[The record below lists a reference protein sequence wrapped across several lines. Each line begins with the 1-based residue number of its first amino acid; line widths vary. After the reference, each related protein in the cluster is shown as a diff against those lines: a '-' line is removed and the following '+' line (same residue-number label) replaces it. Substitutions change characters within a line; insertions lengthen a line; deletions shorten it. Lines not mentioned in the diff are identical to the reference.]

1 MLFVWLAIVL
11 PPTLVFAYVALSG
24 LFLLI
29 RSGLQNP
36 QSRRM
41 APLLVVLIISSGYL
55 LSFHEASRPIWKG
68 VVGPFVSQILLQLG
82 SIILS
87 APASSGSGSSSTG
100 ASLLEKG
107 EDALVASMQAA
118 GMVGKDWLSS
128 EELSPIIQREAHISH
143 LVALFLGL
151 FMSSYVTAM
160 TDSLKKRKIPEH
172 MYSFADTSFRIVLS
186 LEFYLGTALW
196 FRFCLAPVAV
206 YLGLTNSLV
215 AVENLD
221 WMGSLVLGFSH
232 TTAFAFGNFLYQD
245 YYRRGFD
252 KKPEYA
258 FIKYYSIYGSIFV
271 IGRMTTQVLCSMRS
285 CTREGEALLMLAIYF
300 LAFLHVTIENET
312 FHNIVWPL
320 MTMGSFA
327 VFFLD
332 AYIKP
337 LVAQMLNTLMA
348 PLTTA
353 PPLFVILLTS
363 FLSVSIFRYLQ
374 SGPAIP
380 EDAPVHDQIHD
391 QKRRASYFPPPFPNG
406 WYKLA
411 RSGDVKP
418 GQVISVN
425 GLGRSFAVFRGE
437 TDEEVHVL
445 DAMCP
450 HLGANIAIGGV
461 VEGDGVRC
469 PFHGWKFDGS
479 TGQCID
485 IPYAKSI
492 PNMAKTKRWTHREF
506 AGVIAVWYDAEE
518 REPMY
523 EPVPFPLAEGT
534 FNRVG
539 YRRGTLPMHIQ
550 DFAENASDWMHFSL
564 LHDKLSIPI
573 LDRFFYVKHRTECN
587 YDPETNP
594 FNFVFN
600 DYPTVHSIFSDKP
613 IQAAEAMA
621 QVEFT
626 GPGGLVYFR
635 FFTPKGQV
643 VIIKSFLPVGEKG
656 LQLTMEDEAYA
667 EKSVPLFAARHV
679 IREANKAF
687 DDDIFVWRHKTY
699 KHKPLFVK
707 EDTSVKQFRDY
718 YRKFYS
724 PNSRTY
730 AHDRLDW

>member
-1 MLFVWLAIVL
+1 MLT
-11 PPTLVFAYVALSG
+11 P
-24 LFLLI
+24 
-29 RSGLQNP
+29 N
-36 QSRRM
+36 
-41 APLLVVLIISSGYL
+41 LVVLIISSGYL

-87 APASSGSGSSSTG
+87 APNSAG
-100 ASLLEKG
+100 ASASVFEKG
-107 EDALVASMQAA
+107 EDGLVASAVKES
-118 GMVGKDWLSS
+118 GDWLGS
-128 EELSPIIQREAHISH
+128 ELSPVIQREAHISH

-172 MYSFADTSFRIVLS
+172 MYSFADTSFRIVLG
-186 LEFYLGTALW
+186 LEFYLGTTLW
-196 FRFCLAPVAV
+196 FRFCLAPVLA
-206 YLGLTNSLV
+206 YLGLTE
-215 AVENLD
+215 APITAENVD

-312 FHNIVWPL
+312 FHNVLWPL
-320 MTMGSFA
+320 MIMGSFA
-327 VFFLD
+327 IFFLD

-337 LVAQMLNTLMA
+337 LVAQALNTLMG
-348 PLTTA
+348 PIMTA
-353 PPLFVILLTS
+353 PPLIVILLTS
-363 FLSVSIFRYLQ
+363 VFSVSVFRYLQ
-374 SGPAIP
+374 SGPVIP
-380 EDAPVHDQIHD
+380 EDAPVFDNIHD

-437 TDEEVHVL
+437 TDGEAHVL

-469 PFHGWKFDGS
+469 PFHGWKFDG
-479 TGQCID
+479 TGHCID

-506 AGVIAVWYDAEE
+506 AGIIVVWYDAEE

-534 FNRVG
+534 FQRVG

-564 LHDKLSIPI
+564 LHDTLSIPI
-573 LDRFFYVKHRTECN
+573 LDRFFYIKHRTECN

-613 IQAAEAMA
+613 IEAAKAVA

-643 VIIKSFLPVGEKG
+643 VIVKSFLPVGEKG

-667 EKSVPLFAARHV
+667 EKSVPWLAARHV

-707 EDTSVKQFRDY
+707 EDASVKQFRDY
-718 YRKFYS
+718 YKKFYS

-730 AHDRLDW
+730 AHDQLDW

>member
-1 MLFVWLAIVL
+1 MLFVWLAVLL
-11 PPTLVFAYVALSG
+11 PPTLIFVYVALSG
-24 LFLLI
+24 LFLLL

-36 QSRRM
+36 QSRLG
-41 APLLVVLIISSGYL
+41 PCLVVLIIISGYL
-55 LSFHEASRPIWKG
+55 LSFHEASRPIWSDI
-68 VVGPFVSQILLQLG
+68 VGPFVSRILLQLG
-82 SIILS
+82 SITL
-87 APASSGSGSSSTG
+87 GSSSSSSSSSAT
-100 ASLLEKG
+100 SLLTSDVSASVSSLSEKTIG
-107 EDALVASMQAA
+107 QNNWL
-118 GMVGKDWLSS
+118 GKGTPVL
-128 EELSPIIQREAHISH
+128 LPIIEREAHVSH
-143 LVALFLGL
+143 LVALSLGL

-160 TDSLKKRKIPEH
+160 SNSLKKRKIPEY
-172 MYSFADTSFRIVLS
+172 MYSFVDTSFRIVLS
-186 LEFYLGTALW
+186 LEFYLGTVLW
-196 FRFCLAPVAV
+196 FRFCLAPVVA
-206 YLGLTNSLV
+206 YLGMTETQADSI
-215 AVENLD
+215 E
-221 WMGSLVLGFSH
+221 WMGALVLGFSH

-252 KKPEYA
+252 KKPEFA

-271 IGRMTTQVLCSMRS
+271 IGRMASQILCSMRT
-285 CTREGEALLMLAIYF
+285 CTRDGEALLMLAIYF

-312 FHNIVWPL
+312 FHNVVWPL
-320 MTMGSFA
+320 ITIGSFA

-332 AYIKP
+332 AYLKP
-337 LVAQMLNTLMA
+337 LVTQIIEVSMA
-348 PLTTA
+348 PVKTT
-353 PPLFVILLTS
+353 PPLIVVLLASALAVIA
-363 FLSVSIFRYLQ
+363 VSYLQ
-374 SGPAIP
+374 NRPTQPA
-380 EDAPVHDQIHD
+380 DAPVFEQIHD
-391 QKRRASYFPPPFPNG
+391 QKRRASQFPPPYPNG

-411 RSGDVKP
+411 RSSDVKP
-418 GQVISVN
+418 GQVLSVN

-437 TDEEVHVL
+437 FDEEIHVL
-445 DAMCP
+445 DALCP
-450 HLGANIAIGGV
+450 HLGANIAIGGA
-461 VEGDGVRC
+461 VEGDAVKC
-469 PFHGWKFDGS
+469 PFHGWKFDGN
-479 TGQCID
+479 GHCID

-506 AGVIAVWYDAEE
+506 AGVVVVWYDAEE

-534 FNRVG
+534 FRTVG

-564 LHDKLSIPI
+564 LHDRLSIPI
-573 LDRFFYVKHRTECN
+573 LDRFLYVKHKTECN

-594 FNFVFN
+594 YNFVFN

-613 IQAAEAMA
+613 IDAAKASA

-635 FFTPKGQV
+635 FFTPTGQI
-643 VIIKSFLPVGEKG
+643 VIVKSFLPVGEKG

-667 EKSVPLFAARHV
+667 EKSVPWLVAKHV

-699 KHKPLFVK
+699 LHKPLFVK
-707 EDTSVKQFRDY
+707 EDAPVKQFRDY
-718 YRKFYS
+718 YKKFYS

>member
-36 QSRRM
+36 QSRRV
-41 APLLVVLIISSGYL
+41 APLIVVLIISSGYL

-87 APASSGSGSSSTG
+87 APSSTGSGSSS
-100 ASLLEKG
+100 SLMLEHG
-107 EDALVASMQAA
+107 EDGLVASILANEQA
-118 GMVGKDWLSS
+118 VGGQKDWLSS
-128 EELSPIIQREAHISH
+128 ELSPIIQKEAHISH

-160 TDSLKKRKIPEH
+160 TDSLKQRKIPAY

-186 LEFYLGTALW
+186 LEFYLGTTLW
-196 FRFCLAPVAV
+196 FRFCLAPVVA
-206 YLGLTNSLV
+206 YLGLTNTSGPIDNV
-215 AVENLD
+215 D

-271 IGRMTTQVLCSMRS
+271 IGRMTTQVLCSMRT

-320 MTMGSFA
+320 MTVGSFA
-327 VFFLD
+327 IFFLD
-332 AYIKP
+332 AFIKP
-337 LVAQMLNTLMA
+337 LLAQASNALMA

-363 FLSVSIFRYLQ
+363 VLSVSIFRYLQ
-374 SGPAIP
+374 SGPVIP
-380 EDAPVHDQIHD
+380 EDAAVHEQIHD

-425 GLGRSFAVFRGE
+425 GLGRAFAVFRGE

-450 HLGANIAIGGV
+450 HLGANIAIGGL
-461 VEGDGVRC
+461 VEGDGIRC
-469 PFHGWKFDGS
+469 PFHGWKFEGS

-485 IPYAKSI
+485 IPYAKNI
-492 PNMAKTKRWTHREF
+492 PNMAKTKRWTHREY
-506 AGVIAVWYDAEE
+506 AGVIVVWYDAEE

-564 LHDKLSIPI
+564 LHDRLSIPI
-573 LDRFFYVKHRTECN
+573 LDRFFYIKHKTECN

-594 FNFVFN
+594 YNFVFN

-613 IQAAEAMA
+613 IEAAEAMA

-643 VIIKSFLPVGEKG
+643 VIVKSFLPVGEKG

-667 EKSVPLFAARHV
+667 EKSVPLFAARHI

-699 KHKPLFVK
+699 KHKPLLVK

>member
-36 QSRRM
+36 QSRRL
-41 APLLVVLIISSGYL
+41 APLIVVLIISSGYL
-55 LSFHEASRPIWKG
+55 LSFHEASRPIWKS

-87 APASSGSGSSSTG
+87 APAASTG
-100 ASLLEKG
+100 SASGASSLMLEKG
-107 EDALVASMQAA
+107 EDSLVASLLINESGQ
-118 GMVGKDWLSS
+118 KDWLSS
-128 EELSPIIQREAHISH
+128 DLSPIIQREAHISH

-160 TDSLKKRKIPEH
+160 TDSLKKRKIPE
-172 MYSFADTSFRIVLS
+172 YI
-186 LEFYLGTALW
+186 LEFYLGTTLW
-196 FRFCLAPVAV
+196 FRFCLAPVVA
-206 YLGLTNSLV
+206 YLGLTNIPAASIANV
-215 AVENLD
+215 D

-271 IGRMTTQVLCSMRS
+271 IGRMTTQVLCSMRT

-312 FHNIVWPL
+312 FHNVVWPL
-320 MTMGSFA
+320 MTVGSFGI
-327 VFFLD
+327 FFFH

-337 LVAQMLNTLMA
+337 LVAQALDTLMS
-348 PLTTA
+348 PLTTT

-363 FLSVSIFRYLQ
+363 ILSVTIFRYLQ
-374 SGPAIP
+374 SEPAIP
-380 EDAPVHDQIHD
+380 EDAPVHEQIHD

-425 GLGRSFAVFRGE
+425 GLGRAFAVFRGE

-450 HLGANIAIGGV
+450 HLGANMAIGGL
-461 VEGDGVRC
+461 VEGDGLRC
-469 PFHGWKFDGS
+469 PFHGWKFEGS
-479 TGQCID
+479 SGQCSD
-485 IPYAKSI
+485 IPYAKNI
-492 PNMAKTKRWTHREF
+492 PNMAKTKRWTHREY
-506 AGVIAVWYDAEE
+506 AGIIVVWYDAEE

-564 LHDKLSIPI
+564 LHDRLSIPI
-573 LDRFFYVKHRTECN
+573 LDRFFYIKHKTQCN

-594 FNFVFN
+594 YNFIFN

-613 IQAAEAMA
+613 IEAAEAMA

-626 GPGGLVYFR
+626 GPGGLVFFR

-643 VIIKSFLPVGEKG
+643 VIVKSFLPVGEKG

-667 EKSVPLFAARHV
+667 EKSVPLFAAKHI

-730 AHDRLDW
+730 AHDQLDW

>member
-1 MLFVWLAIVL
+1 MLFIWLAVVL
-11 PPTLVFAYVALSG
+11 PPTLVFVYVALSG
-24 LFLLI
+24 LFLLL

-36 QSRRM
+36 QSRL
-41 APLLVVLIISSGYL
+41 APCLVVLIIISGYL
-55 LSFHEASRPIWKG
+55 LSFHEASRPIWKD
-68 VVGPFVSQILLQLG
+68 VVGPFVSQILHQLG
-82 SIILS
+82 SIALGS
-87 APASSGSGSSSTG
+87 PTSSSLNFGSGV
-100 ASLLEKG
+100 ASGGIGMLEKNEQNEWLG
-107 EDALVASMQAA
+107 ESTKVLLPFIE
-118 GMVGKDWLSS
+118 K
-128 EELSPIIQREAHISH
+128 EAHVSH
-143 LVALFLGL
+143 LVALSLGL
-151 FMSSYVTAM
+151 FMSSYVTSM
-160 TDSLKKRKIPEH
+160 TNSLKKRKIPEY
-172 MYSFADTSFRIVLS
+172 MYSFTDTSFRIVLS
-186 LEFYLGTALW
+186 LEFYLGTVLW
-196 FRFCLAPVAV
+196 FRFGLAPVLA
-206 YLGLTNSLV
+206 YLGLTEARAANI
-215 AVENLD
+215 A
-221 WMGSLVLGFSH
+221 WMGTLVLGFSH

-271 IGRMTTQVLCSMRS
+271 IGRMASQVLCSMRACS
-285 CTREGEALLMLAIYF
+285 RDGEALLMLAIYF

-320 MTMGSFA
+320 MTVGSFA

-337 LVAQMLNTLMA
+337 LLAHAAHVVMT
-348 PLTTA
+348 PLLST
-353 PPLFVILLTS
+353 PPLIVVLLTS
-363 FLSVSIFRYLQ
+363 VLAVTVVHYLQ
-374 SGPAIP
+374 NGAATQADTAVF
-380 EDAPVHDQIHD
+380 EQIHD
-391 QKRRASYFPPPFPNG
+391 QKRRAVQFPPPFPNG

-418 GQVISVN
+418 GQVLSVN
-425 GLGRSFAVFRGE
+425 GLGRAFAVFRGE
-437 TDEEVHVL
+437 IDEEIHVL
-445 DAMCP
+445 DALCP

-461 VEGDGVRC
+461 VEGDAVKC
-469 PFHGWKFDGS
+469 PFHGWKFDG

-492 PNMAKTKRWTHREF
+492 PNMAKTKRWTHREY
-506 AGVIAVWYDAEE
+506 AGVIVIWYDAEE

-534 FNRVG
+534 FRRVG
-539 YRRGTLPMHIQ
+539 YRRGTLPMHLQ
-550 DFAENASDWMHFSL
+550 DFAENASDWMHFNL
-564 LHDKLSIPI
+564 LHDRLSIPI
-573 LDRFFYVKHRTECN
+573 LDRFLYVRHKTECN
-587 YDPETNP
+587 FDPEINP

-613 IQAAEAMA
+613 IAAAEAMA

-635 FFTPKGQV
+635 FFTPKGQI
-643 VIIKSFLPVGEKG
+643 VIVKSFLPVGEKG

-667 EKSVPLFAARHV
+667 ENTVPYFVARHIV
-679 IREANKAF
+679 REANKAF

-699 KHKPLFVK
+699 KHRPLLVK
-707 EDTSVKQFRDY
+707 EDAPLKQFRDY
-718 YRKFYS
+718 YKKFYS